1 MTGFFPKESD
11 MRVRRPSDDR
21 GIALAVAVFALVVIG
36 ALVAGTYFAGRI
48 EQQTGRNTVEAVQA
62 AEAAEAALN
71 QGIGGATATQLLGL
85 AIDPD
90 AADATDLASFNAG
103 YASATARVS
112 RLTNNLFLVRS
123 VGARTNAAGTTI
135 AQRSVGQLIRLVE
148 AELEV
153 KAGLTALG
161 DVTITGGAE
170 VDGHDELPSGW
181 VGKGLSCPPEDDVT
195 GVRYNNGVLKTSGNG
210 TFGGDPASEVD
221 PTLNSTD
228 LKADFDNLKKLA
240 TIVVASDNPAATE
253 PVYTNTVPQRCN
265 TAVET
270 NWGEP
275 TPAAVTDPCFNYF
288 PIIYH
293 YGNLRLQGGRG
304 QGILLVEGDLT
315 ATGGMIF
322 YGPVFV
328 TGTLSTSGNSGQGA
342 KFFGGVIAGNVALD
356 DLTKLAGGALVS
368 YSSCAVKRALQGS
381 ATPTTLAERSW
392 VQLYQ

>member
-1 MTGFFPKESD
+1 
-11 MRVRRPSDDR
+11 MRVRRPSDER

-36 ALVAGTYFAGRI
+36 ALVAGTFFAGRL

-62 AEAAEAALN
+62 AEAAEAGLN
-71 QGIGGATATQLLGL
+71 EAIGGATATQLLGL

-90 AADATDLASFNAG
+90 TADATSLGTYAAGG
-103 YASATARVS
+103 YATATRSVN
-112 RLTNNLFLVRS
+112 RLTDNLFLVRS
-123 VGARTNAAGTTI
+123 LGVRTNASGGRI
-135 AQRSVGQLIRLVE
+135 AARSVGQLIRLVE

-170 VDGHDELPSGW
+170 VSGLDSLPESW
-181 VGKGLSCPPEDDVT
+181 RNKGLSCPPEEDVT
-195 GVRYNNGVLKTSGNG
+195 GVRYNNGELKTSGNG
-210 TFGGDPASEVD
+210 TYGGDPPSEVD
-221 PTLNSTD
+221 PTLNASD
-228 LKADFDNLKKLA
+228 MREEFDALKKLA
-240 TIVVASDNPAATE
+240 TLVVASDNPAATE
-253 PVYTNTVPQRCN
+253 PAYTATVPQRCN
-265 TAVET
+265 IAIET

-275 TPAAVTDPCFNYF
+275 TPAALTDPCFNYF

-315 ATGGMIF
+315 ATGGMVF

-356 DLTKLAGGALVS
+356 DLTKLAGGALVT

-381 ATPTTLAERSW
+381 ATPTALAERSW
-392 VQLYQ
+392 VQLN